1 MNLEDR
7 IRSSARGQ
15 ATRYQAADDLFPRIE
30 HRRRQRAARRM
41 TASAAAALVVFGG
54 GALALTTLRDRDTD
68 PGVAN
73 STELTVEETMAP
85 VTTTATT
92 LGSSTTLPSTPTSP
106 TTTVRPDESLPELN
120 NAPTNTTPTD
130 VNVPSPSIQANGATG
145 ISDFWNVPQYGSEP
159 VRGSG
164 CGTSGQ
170 IGDTIPDGVWAGF
183 IVDDGS
189 DGSVGIDLLCVFTP
203 EGAPAALANPTATT
217 INADPNY
224 LIVNNS
230 TRARFMPM
238 ASNVVLRLAERGADG
253 RCVDARTTT
262 QWADIPADR
271 QAWVRIHGGVIT
283 WILADCPPQQ

>member
-1 MNLEDR
+1 MNLEDK
-7 IRSSARGQ
+7 IRSSARRQ
-15 ATRYQAADDLFPRIE
+15 STRYEAADDLFPRIE

-41 TASAAAALVVFGG
+41 TASAVAAVVLFGG

-73 STELTVEETMAP
+73 STELTVEDTMPP

-92 LGSSTTLPSTPTSP
+92 LGPSTTAPSAATVS
-106 TTTVRPDESLPELN
+106 TTTIAPDDTSSAVNELPV
-120 NAPTNTTPTD
+120 NTTPTD
-130 VNVPSPSIQANGATG
+130 ADVPSPSILADGSTG
-145 ISDFWNVPQYGSEP
+145 IPEFWMVPQFGSEP

-164 CGTSGQ
+164 CGSTGGL
-170 IGDTIPDGVWAGF
+170 GDMIPDGLWAGF

-203 EGAPAALANPTATT
+203 EGASVALANPTATT
-217 INADPNY
+217 ITADPNY

-238 ASNVVLRLAERGADG
+238 DGNVVLRLAERDADG
-253 RCVDARTTT
+253 RCMDARTTT

-271 QAWVRIHGGVIT
+271 QAWIRIHGGVIT
-283 WILADCPPQQ
+283 WILADCPPQ